1 MPGKVHLGDYGY
13 VAELSVVDDFAHLF
27 LSVVAAVASVPKTVL
42 RPHGRVAAA
51 ESAYLGKLGMRL
63 DFEPPALV
71 VSKVQVQDIEVMHP
85 HKVYLPFQS
94 LGIHESPRHVNHQ
107 PPVGTLRGIKT
118 DSKRQLYRF
127 GKPLFGI
134 YRRRKLAQKV
144 LDAVEHP
151 GTVAPGYAKFSG
163 TDSELEALRPAL
175 KAAVYVKDNPA
186 FFNRVGRRLL
196 RSCQK
201 LLQIGDIITCL
212 IGKRCNI
219 G

>member
-1 MPGKVHLGDYGY
+1 MKHTVRKNHRELY
-13 VAELSVVDDFAHLF
+13 VYRPKYPN
-27 LSVVAAVASVPKTVL
+27 AAS
-42 RPHGRVAAA
+42 R
-51 ESAYLGKLGMRL
+51 EY
-63 DFEPPALV
+63 
-71 VSKVQVQDIEVMHP
+71 
-85 HKVYLPFQS
+85 
-94 LGIHESPRHVNHQ
+94 
-107 PPVGTLRGIKT
+107 
-118 DSKRQLYRF
+118 YR
-127 GKPLFGI
+127 
-134 YRRRKLAQKV
+134 QKV

-201 LLQIGDIITCL
+201 LLQIGDIITRL